1 MDSFEELQKLQRLKE
16 EMGELTSGD
25 EKRYRNL
32 KRAAEKELLDM
43 AGNGHHFSCFYFPL
57 KRDQPNIMIG
67 KSEVILCLL
76 FITQDQRNCPF
87 QWGIFKKRVM
97 IVYNLNFSDVIC
109 CTCIGAGDPRLSK
122 YRFSSILID
131 ESMQST
137 EPECMVPVVLGA
149 KQLILVG
156 DHRYG
161 HARKYCFLV
170 L

>member
-1 MDSFEELQKLQRLKE
+1 MDSFEELQKLQQLKE
-16 EMGELTSGD
+16 EIGELSSGD

-43 AGNGHHFSCFYFPL
+43 A
-57 KRDQPNIMIG
+57 
-67 KSEVILCLL
+67 
-76 FITQDQRNCPF
+76 
-87 QWGIFKKRVM
+87 
-97 IVYNLNFSDVIC
+97 DVIC

-156 DHRYG
+156 DHRQV
-161 HARKYCFLV
+161 REELLKIL
-170 L
+170 